1 MSFTQAPSSLET
13 LQTEQE
19 YDPRQNERFHL
30 YPRDRIEALATTS
43 GLIGLMSGF
52 YDGVQ
57 KAAARYLL
65 ENGHRLPKTKGGWYF
80 YHKRKNYEIIVGGT
94 STGIKRGLKY
104 GGAVGSLFLLEY
116 GLDYVR
122 GQIDFINT
130 TVAALIGATVYT
142 RFQHLS
148 RLQTRKMIM
157 RGTTAGLLLGIIQDS
172 LIYARLGHIWYVDE
186 YARRLK

>member
-1 MSFTQAPSSLET
+1 MSLAEISSSLEAI
-13 LQTEQE
+13 QNEKS
-19 YDPRQNERFHL
+19 YDPRQSERFHL

-43 GLIGLMSGF
+43 GLIGLMTGF

-94 STGIKRGLKY
+94 SAGIKQGLKY

-122 GQIDFINT
+122 GQIDFVNT
-130 TVAALIGATVYT
+130 TVAALIGTTVYT

-148 RLQTRKMIM
+148 RLQTRKMII
-157 RGTTAGLLLGIIQDS
+157 RGTTTGLLLGIIQDT
-172 LIYARLGHIWYVDE
+172 LIYARSGHIWYIDE
-186 YARRLK
+186 YKRRFK

>member
-1 MSFTQAPSSLET
+1 MSFTEAPSSIEVV
-13 LQTEQE
+13 QNEPE
-19 YDPRQNERFHL
+19 YDPRLSERFHL

-57 KAAARYLL
+57 KSAARYLL

-94 STGIKRGLKY
+94 SEGIKRGLKY

-116 GLDYVR
+116 GLDYGR
-122 GQIDFINT
+122 GQIDFLNT
-130 TVAALIGATVYT
+130 TLAALIGTTVYT

-172 LIYARLGHIWYVDE
+172 LIYARLGHLWYVDE
-186 YARRLK
+186 YKRFK

>member
-1 MSFTQAPSSLET
+1 MSFTQAPSGLDT

-104 GGAVGSLFLLEY
+104 GGAVGSLFY
-116 GLDYVR
+116 SSM
-122 GQIDFINT
+122 
-130 TVAALIGATVYT
+130 A
-142 RFQHLS
+142 
-148 RLQTRKMIM
+148 
-157 RGTTAGLLLGIIQDS
+157 
-172 LIYARLGHIWYVDE
+172 
-186 YARRLK
+186 

>member
-1 MSFTQAPSSLET
+1 MSLTEVPNSLEA
-13 LQTEQE
+13 LRKEQE
-19 YDPRQNERFHL
+19 YDPRQSERFHL
-30 YPRDRIEALATTS
+30 YPKDRIEALATTS

-94 STGIKRGLKY
+94 SVGIKRGLKY
-104 GGAVGSLFLLEY
+104 GGVVGSLFLLEY
-116 GLDYVR
+116 SLDSIREQV
-122 GQIDFINT
+122 DFINT
-130 TVAALIGATVYT
+130 TVAALIGTTVYT

-148 RLQTRKMIM
+148 RLQTRKMIV

-172 LIYARLGHIWYVDE
+172 LIYARSGHVWYIDE
-186 YARRLK
+186 YKRRLK